1 MTTKKSPNTKD
12 NNDLIFVHAA
22 DLHLDSPFHGL
33 SEINSQLSDVLTKA
47 TFAAY
52 NNIIDTCIEKNADFL
67 LISGDIYDSA
77 DKSLYAQLKFLEGL
91 KRLSAAGIGAYITHG
106 NHDPLNGWSAS
117 LEWPDNVKVF
127 GGDNVEAVSVEKN
140 GEVVAAING
149 ISYAT
154 KHIQENLAKRFQQ
167 KGSGSPF
174 TIGMLHCTVGSG
186 EGHEPYAPCTIQDLK
201 ETNYDYWA
209 LGHIHYPQVM
219 ETEPYIVYSGN
230 PQGRDPGE
238 LGARGC
244 MVVEVDKKGNTNV
257 DFVPVDSVRWYI
269 EELSV
274 EELETE
280 ADLIGA
286 LEDKMDKLSEIAEGR
301 HVICR
306 FILQGRSSLKK
317 HLVKEDFLNDIVQH
331 LRENYDLGPG
341 SVWIERLKDET
352 SFPFERENLLS
363 RDNFISDIL
372 SITDEL
378 CSGSGD
384 LKELDKPLHDL
395 FGKGKIRHILRAFDD
410 EELVSIARNAE
421 ELLLNKLIP
430 EGEYEDN

>member
-1 MTTKKSPNTKD
+1 MTAKKSSNPKD
-12 NNDLIFVHAA
+12 NENLIFVHTA

-33 SEINSQLSDVLTKA
+33 SEINPQLSDVMTKA

-91 KRLSAAGIGAYITHG
+91 KRLSSAGIAAYIKHG

-117 LEWPDNVKVF
+117 LEWPDDVKVF
-127 GGDNVEAVSVEKN
+127 SGDDVESVFVEKN
-140 GEVVAAING
+140 GKVVATING
-149 ISYAT
+149 ISYRT
-154 KHIQENLAKRFQQ
+154 KNIQENLAKRFQQ
-167 KGSGSPF
+167 KEPGSPF

-186 EGHEPYAPCTIQDLK
+186 EGHDPYAPCTLQDLK
-201 ETNYDYWA
+201 GSDYDYWA

-219 ETEPYIVYSGN
+219 ATDPYIVYSGN

-238 LGARGC
+238 LGERGC
-244 MVVEVDKKGNTNV
+244 MLVEVNKKGDTKV

-269 EELSV
+269 EEISV

-286 LEDKMDKLSEIAEGR
+286 LEDKMDKLSEIADGR
-301 HVICR
+301 YVICR
-306 FILQGRSSLKK
+306 FRLQGRSQLKR
-317 HLVKEDFLNDIVQH
+317 LLIKEDFLNDIVQH
-331 LRENYDLGPG
+331 LRENYDIGPG

-372 SITDEL
+372 SITDEI
-378 CSGSGD
+378 CSDCGD
-384 LKELDKPLHDL
+384 LKELDEPLHDL
-395 FGKGKIRHILRAFDD
+395 FGKGKIRHILRSFDD

-430 EGEYEDN
+430 EGEYENN